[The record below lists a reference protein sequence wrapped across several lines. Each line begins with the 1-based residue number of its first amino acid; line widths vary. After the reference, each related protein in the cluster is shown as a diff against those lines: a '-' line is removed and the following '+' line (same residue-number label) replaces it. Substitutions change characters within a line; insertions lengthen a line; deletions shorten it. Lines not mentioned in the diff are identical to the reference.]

1 MTSFMNSPLFDFLYL
16 SHTHKEKER
25 EHNFPCSDKLSACPM
40 SRWKSRW
47 KWKRLCPVTI
57 SLWTSLSMP
66 VKPSHWG
73 SLWKSRVLTAHSTMK
88 TAQCRWEIAR
98 GSNHWIHHKR
108 LEGQPASPDKG
119 GYHNSRYAP
128 PMLQVLSLA
137 LRHVCPVG
145 CFFNLRLCSF
155 FLSSSPCSQYRLD
168 KVQASAVFRNFNIC
182 WRFVYWMNFMFL
194 ALSLILMLNQYY
206 RCTVF
211 YLEHSIYIIYN
222 ILYVVS

>member
-25 EHNFPCSDKLSACPM
+25 EHNFLCSDKLSACPM
-40 SRWKSRW
+40 SRYQQEQVKVKATLSSQNF
-47 KWKRLCPVTI
+47 
-57 SLWTSLSMP
+57 SLNIFVQWQFLQMSMP

-119 GYHNSRYAP
+119 GYHNSHYAP

-155 FLSSSPCSQYRLD
+155 LYLLPLVLSTDWTKYRQVQFSEISIFVGGLFIEWTSCLLHFLSFSCSISTIDVQY
-168 KVQASAVFRNFNIC
+168 FI
-182 WRFVYWMNFMFL
+182 
-194 ALSLILMLNQYY
+194 
-206 RCTVF
+206 
-211 YLEHSIYIIYN
+211 
-222 ILYVVS
+222 